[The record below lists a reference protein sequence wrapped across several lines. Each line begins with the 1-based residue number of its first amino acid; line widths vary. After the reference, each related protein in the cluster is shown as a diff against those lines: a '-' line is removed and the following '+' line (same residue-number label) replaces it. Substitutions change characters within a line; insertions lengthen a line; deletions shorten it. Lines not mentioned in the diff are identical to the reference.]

1 MKANLTDIGEVT
13 PRQSESGNLEYDHVA
28 IFIATSDSVVL
39 SHSCPFSDSIRHN
52 GCQKKMFEKWPTAF
66 PDLLVVKHT
75 IVVHNKTSW
84 GLGGAS
90 LTFWFAATRQIFLKN
105 RHKHAG

>member
-1 MKANLTDIGEVT
+1 
-13 PRQSESGNLEYDHVA
+13 
-28 IFIATSDSVVL
+28 
-39 SHSCPFSDSIRHN
+39 
-52 GCQKKMFEKWPTAF
+52 MFEKWPTAF